1 MSLFA
6 NEGEDEY
13 TRLRQQIIDIG
24 KRGYVQSEINKYLVG
39 NPYLTPDIIKL
50 VKIEMMKKAIEME
63 L

>member
-13 TRLRQQIIDIG
+13 ISLRKQVIDIG
-24 KRGYVQSEINKYLVG
+24 KRGYVQSEINKHLVG
-39 NPYLTPDIIKL
+39 NPYLTDEIIKL
-50 VKIEMMKKAIEME
+50 MKIEMMKQVIEME